1 MRLQLLMGAM
11 VNQWVPWLI
20 NWYLCAMGV
29 INFASMHLRIVAA
42 RGVFVGGAEAVA
54 PVASKVVA

>member
-1 MRLQLLMGAM
+1 MGAM
-11 VNQWVPWLI
+11 VNQWVPRLI
-20 NWYLCAMGV
+20 NWYLLAMGV